1 MVSLFPVRNRMKQF
15 LFLLALPVALSAAK
29 VQVVSIPSPCM
40 DRSLHTTVV
49 LPDGYDRAD
58 KRYPVIYLLHGFGG
72 NHQVWP
78 RIAPIDSFAD
88 EFEII
93 FVCPEGKNSW
103 YINSPAD
110 TTLRFETFITGEL
123 IAFIDSRYQ
132 THANAGMR
140 AIVGASMGGHGAIT
154 LFARHQDLY
163 CGAGSISGIMDLTEF
178 PEKWQLSLVF
188 GEYRIHRAVWRK
200 HSALHLATLLTHKG
214 KALRFD
220 CGNKDFALNGNRK
233 MHARMKEFGIRH
245 GYFEERG
252 SHDARFVRRVARD
265 HILFFVKRFSEGSR

>member
-1 MVSLFPVRNRMKQF
+1 MKQF
-15 LFLLALPVALSAAK
+15 LFLLSLSVALYAAK
-29 VQVVSIPSPCM
+29 VQVVSVPSPCM
-40 DRSLHTTVV
+40 DRSFQTTVV
-49 LPDGYDRAD
+49 LPEGYDRTD
-58 KRYPVIYLLHGFGG
+58 QRYPAIYLLHGFGG

-78 RIAPIDSFAD
+78 RVAPIDSFAD
-88 EFEII
+88 EFGII

-110 TTLRFETFITGEL
+110 TSVRFETFITSEL
-123 IAFIDSRYQ
+123 IAFIDSRYR

-154 LFARHQDLY
+154 LLARHQDLY

-178 PEKWQLSLVF
+178 PEEWQLPLVF
-188 GEYRIHRAVWRK
+188 GEYRTHQTVWRE
-200 HSALHLATLLTHKG
+200 HSAMHLVPLLIHKE

-233 MHARMKEFGIRH
+233 IHARMNELGIRH
-245 GYFEERG
+245 DYIEGKG

-265 HILFFVKRFSEGSR
+265 HILFFAKRFSEGSR